1 MKYLVNAFSVNMLS
15 DSSTVEFR
23 RVMLDEARTL
33 AADAVSAVGH
43 APTATF
49 YSRLLGLQVEANR
62 VAVTLST
69 GDSLLVGALGA
80 RLDEGRVL
88 TDEEL
93 QQFPV
98 TWWYIEVR

>member
-1 MKYLVNAFSVNMLS
+1 MRYLVNAFSVNMLS
-15 DSSTVEFR
+15 DSSEVTFR
-23 RVMLDEARTL
+23 KVTLDEAKVL

-49 YSRLLGLQVEANR
+49 YSRLLQLPVEANR

-69 GDSLLVGALGA
+69 GDSVLVGALGA

-93 QQFPV
+93 QKFPV
-98 TWWYIEVR
+98 TWWYVEVR